1 MRPRP
6 TSKKADV
13 QGEIRV
19 RVLPKSSRNQLVG
32 YEGNVLKVKLTSP
45 PIEGKANKAL
55 IEYMAR
61 RLGIAKGR
69 VEITSG
75 SRSRLK
81 TVRIRGLSQEEVSSL
96 ISDNLA

>member
-1 MRPRP
+1 M
-6 TSKKADV
+6 AEDQAV
-13 QGEIRV
+13 IRV
-19 RVLPKSSRNQLVG
+19 RVLPKSSRNQIVG
-32 YEGNVLKVKLTSP
+32 YEEDVLKVKLTSP

-55 IEYMAR
+55 IEYIATK
-61 RLGIAKGR
+61 LGIAKVR

-81 TVRIRGLSQEEVSSL
+81 TVRIRGLSPKQVSSL